1 MYINVGVRRYH
12 EEGYVYFYFYFSLL
26 QVYSLTFYSARK
38 IFLGI
43 AFPIAVLIF
52 QLLVPEIFSQ
62 NYLEK
67 TTAVNSETRIIN
79 DNLFRSH

>member
-1 MYINVGVRRYH
+1 MFIFIFIFHFYKTTLALFIALERY
-12 EEGYVYFYFYFSLL
+12 
-26 QVYSLTFYSARK
+26 
-38 IFLGI
+38 FLGI

-52 QLLVPEIFSQ
+52 QLLVPGIFSQ

-67 TTAVNSETRIIN
+67 TTAVNSEARIIN